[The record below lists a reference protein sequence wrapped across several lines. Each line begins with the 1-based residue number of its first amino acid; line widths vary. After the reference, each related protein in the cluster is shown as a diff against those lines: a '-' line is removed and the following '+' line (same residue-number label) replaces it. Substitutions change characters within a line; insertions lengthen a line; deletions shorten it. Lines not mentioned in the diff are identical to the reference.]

1 MLAPGGDDRVP
12 KGGETKQTEDKQAEN
27 EGSEGIERKRERW
40 IKEVGR
46 MNVDRT
52 ERTADGGLGARW
64 TEHK

>member
-12 KGGETKQTEDKQAEN
+12 KGREKQAEN
-27 EGSEGIERKRERW
+27 EGSEGIERKRERR

-52 ERTADGGLGARW
+52 EWTADGGLGARW